1 MDSIYINSV
10 DWYSGQL
17 IGVTRC
23 YAVRNAQYGYLDI
36 NYLLRC
42 CGYSGLVKP
51 PYNVQVVYQSGL
63 STGTYTS
70 ARMLQALTL
79 AAQINLNEID
89 VSLSNESIA
98 DVGIEFFINQRYHE
112 KRVMGITT
120 VFGNSAMSQ
129 RIARLV
135 RGLRARPGL
144 AIY

>member
-1 MDSIYINSV
+1 
-10 DWYSGQL
+10 
-17 IGVTRC
+17 
-23 YAVRNAQYGYLDI
+23 
-36 NYLLRC
+36 
-42 CGYSGLVKP
+42 
-51 PYNVQVVYQSGL
+51 
-63 STGTYTS
+63 
-70 ARMLQALTL
+70 MLQALTL

-112 KRVMGITT
+112 RRVMGITT
-120 VFGNSAMSQ
+120 VFGDSAMSQ